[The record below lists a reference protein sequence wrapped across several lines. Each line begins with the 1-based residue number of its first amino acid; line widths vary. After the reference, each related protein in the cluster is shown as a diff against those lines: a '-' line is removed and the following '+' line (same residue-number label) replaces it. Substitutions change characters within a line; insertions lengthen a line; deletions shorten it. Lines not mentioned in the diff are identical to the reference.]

1 MPLFMDYHKGLSIS
15 VEEIKR
21 AHMADESV
29 QSKYGVV
36 YHQYWVNEQDGTVF
50 CLMEGPDKES
60 CAAVHREAHGDVAC
74 SIIEVSSG
82 YYKLFMGE
90 AKILDRG
97 HVSHADGTPD
107 PGIRNILV
115 INIQG
120 LNTVS
125 SSSEYHSLK
134 TPLEAKK
141 LALAQVARFK
151 GREVNWLPEGSLI
164 AVFDS
169 SVRAVECAFKIQK
182 ELIQRQTD
190 EENRGWNIAF
200 RIGLNAGQ
208 PVTEEG
214 GFFSEATTLARRL
227 CSVAFR
233 NQILMSSKIRKVCDT
248 DELTPHLHR
257 DELVKVLS
265 TADES
270 FLTSLFEICE
280 EKLSDEHFTIDS
292 LTRSIGMSRPQ
303 LYRKTVSLTG
313 KSPND
318 FIRDLRMDK
327 ALFLIQQKAG
337 NISEISLEVGYSNPS
352 YFAKCFQTRYG
363 CTPSRFIASGNRLP
377 KEFAL

>member
-15 VEEIKR
+15 VEDIKR
-21 AHMADESV
+21 AHMADEAV
-29 QSKYGVV
+29 QHKYGVV

-90 AKILDRG
+90 PKVMEHG
-97 HVSHADGTPD
+97 QVWHADGTPD

-115 INIQG
+115 IHIQG
-120 LNTVS
+120 VNTLS
-125 SSSEYHSLK
+125 SSLEYQSVRI
-134 TPLEAKK
+134 PLAAKK
-141 LALAQVARFK
+141 LALAHIDRFK
-151 GREVNWLPEGSLI
+151 GREVNRLPGGSLI

-190 EENRGWNIAF
+190 EENHEWNIAF

-208 PVTEEG
+208 PVTEAG

-227 CSVAFR
+227 CSVASR
-233 NQILMSSKIRKVCDT
+233 NQVLMSSKVREFSDT
-248 DELTPHLHR
+248 DELTPYLHR
-257 DELVKVLS
+257 NELVKVLTS
-265 TADES
+265 SDEN
-270 FLTSLFEICE
+270 FIISLFEISE
-280 EKLSDEHFTIDS
+280 EKLSDEHFTIDTLS
-292 LTRSIGMSRPQ
+292 RSIGISRPQ

-318 FIRDLRMDK
+318 FIRDLRMNK
-327 ALFLIQQKAG
+327 ALSLIQQKAG

-352 YFAKCFQTRYG
+352 YFAKCFQMRYG
-363 CTPSRFIASGNRLP
+363 CTPSRFIAMGNRLS
-377 KEFAL
+377 FG

>member
-21 AHMADESV
+21 AHMVDESV

-90 AKILDRG
+90 AKVLEHG
-97 HVSHADGTPD
+97 QVWHADGTPD

-120 LNTVS
+120 VNTVS
-125 SSSEYHSLK
+125 SSLEYHSIS
-134 TPLEAKK
+134 TRAKK
-141 LALAQVARFK
+141 LALAHIEQFK
-151 GREVNWLPEGSLI
+151 GREVKWLPEGSLI

-169 SVRAVECAFKIQK
+169 SARAVQCAFKIQK
-182 ELIQRQTD
+182 ELIQRQVD
-190 EENRGWNIAF
+190 AENHEWNIAF
-200 RIGLNAGQ
+200 RMGLNSGQ
-208 PVTEEG
+208 PVTEAG
-214 GFFSEATTLARRL
+214 GFFSETTTLARRL
-227 CSVAFR
+227 CSIASR
-233 NQILMSSKIRKVCDT
+233 NQIMMSSKIRKVCDT
-248 DELTPHLHR
+248 NELTPYLHR
-257 DELVKVLS
+257 DELVKIL
-265 TADES
+265 TPPDES
-270 FLTSLFEICE
+270 FINNLFKISE
-280 EKLSDEHFTIDS
+280 EKLSDEHFTIDTLS
-292 LTRSIGMSRPQ
+292 RSIGISRPQ
-303 LYRKTVSLTG
+303 LYRKTVFLTG

-318 FIRDLRMDK
+318 FIRDLRMDR
-327 ALFLIQQKAG
+327 ALSLIQQKAG

-352 YFAKCFQTRYG
+352 YFAKCFQMRYG
-363 CTPSRFIASGNRLP
+363 CTPSRFIASASRVP